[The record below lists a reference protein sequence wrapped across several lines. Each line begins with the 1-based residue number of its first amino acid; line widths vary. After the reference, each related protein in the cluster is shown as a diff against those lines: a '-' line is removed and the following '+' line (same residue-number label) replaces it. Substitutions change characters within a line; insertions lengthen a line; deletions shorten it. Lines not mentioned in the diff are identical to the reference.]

1 MECKHIENLLSPY
14 LEDELT
20 AEDRLAVEEHLRSCK
35 DCSLLFDLMRETQES
50 LADFPQAEMSEALLE
65 RLYDIPQ
72 KKRKFRFSLDLLV
85 RPALQPYM
93 VAATILLTFLSFYF
107 FHPEKSAID
116 KSINRQ
122 VHLGYSKIGR
132 LYAEAETFTSSLGEH
147 KDNILETIKSA
158 QPFGRNGD

>member
-1 MECKHIENLLSPY
+1 MKCELFENLLSPY

-20 AEDRLAVEEHLRSCK
+20 AEDRLTVEEHLKSCA
-35 DCSLLFDLMRETQES
+35 DCSILFDLMKETQES
-50 LADFPQAEMSEALLE
+50 LVDFPQAEMSEELLE
-65 RLYDIPQ
+65 NLYDIPH
-72 KKRKFRFSLDLLV
+72 KKRKLGFSLGFLV

-93 VAATILLTFLSFYF
+93 AAATVLLTIMSFYL

-132 LYAEAETFTSSLGEH
+132 LYSEAETFTTSLGEH
-147 KDNILETIKSA
+147 KDNILETIKRK
-158 QPFGRNGD
+158 QPFGRSED

>member
-20 AEDRLAVEEHLRSCK
+20 AEERLSVETHLQSCA
-35 DCSLLFDLMRETQES
+35 DCSVLLDLLRETKES
-50 LADFPQAEMSEALLE
+50 LADFPQAEMSEELLE
-65 RLYDIPQ
+65 SLYDIPHRR
-72 KKRKFRFSLDLLV
+72 RKFRFSLDFLV

-93 VAATILLTFLSFYF
+93 AAATILLTVLSFYL

-122 VHLGYSKIGR
+122 VHMGYSKIGR
-132 LYAEAETFTSSLGEH
+132 LYSEAESFTTSLGEH
-147 KDNILETIKSA
+147 RDNILDTIKRK
-158 QPFGRNGD
+158 QPFGRNGE

>member
-1 MECKHIENLLSPY
+1 MECEHVENLLSSY

-20 AEDRLAVEEHLRSCK
+20 VGDRLTVEEHLKSCA
-35 DCSLLFDLMRETQES
+35 DCQVLFILIKETQES
-50 LADFPQAEMSEALLE
+50 LADFPQAEMSEELLE

-72 KKRKFRFSLDLLV
+72 RKRKFRFSLDFLV
-85 RPALQPYM
+85 RPALQPYLA
-93 VAATILLTFLSFYF
+93 AATILLTVMSFYL

-132 LYAEAETFTSSLGEH
+132 LYSEAETFTTSLGEH
-147 KDNILETIKSA
+147 KDNILDTIKRK
-158 QPFGRNGD
+158 QPFGRSED

>member
-1 MECKHIENLLSPY
+1 MECNVCENLLSPY
-14 LEDELT
+14 LEDELS
-20 AEDRLAVEEHLRSCK
+20 AEDSLAVEEHLESCK
-35 DCSLLFDLMRETQES
+35 ECSLLFEMLRETHKS

-72 KKRKFRFSLDLLV
+72 EKRKFRISLDFLV
-85 RPALQPYM
+85 RPALQPYLA
-93 VAATILLTFLSFYF
+93 AATILLTVLSFYL

-122 VHLGYSKIGR
+122 IHLGYSKIGK
-132 LYAEAETFTSSLGEH
+132 LYAEAETFTVSLGEH
-147 KDNILETIKSA
+147 KDNILDTIKRK